1 MLRSLGGGS
10 KLTLGRKHRTVGRL
24 WFHGTEFNS
33 WQHNHS
39 RQHRH
44 PTSRYNAEQSWIHI
58 SGDFSEYHGPRL
70 YFSQWSARC
79 HNAGNDQPGLD
90 FSGWNARRD
99 HSRFD
104 SAEWHAEYN
113 HPGIDIAEWQSEHD
127 DSWIN
132 VAQRCAE
139 HDYATNHASGYHA
152 TFNNS
157 AWQFIH
163 HRRDQ

>member
-44 PTSRYNAEQSWIHI
+44 PTSRYNADQSWIHI

-70 YFSQWSARC
+70 YFSQWSARY
-79 HNAGNDQPGLD
+79 HDAGND
-90 FSGWNARRD
+90 
-99 HSRFD
+99 
-104 SAEWHAEYN
+104 
-113 HPGIDIAEWQSEHD
+113 HPGIDIAEWQPEHD